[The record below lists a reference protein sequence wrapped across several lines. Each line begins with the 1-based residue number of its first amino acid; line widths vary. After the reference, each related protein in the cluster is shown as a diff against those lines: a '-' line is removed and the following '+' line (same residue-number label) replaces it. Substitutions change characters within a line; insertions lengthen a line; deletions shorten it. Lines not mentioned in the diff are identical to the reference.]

1 MYDAGRSNPSTAR
14 TNHHYKGAGSMHF
27 VNPRIKGQGLKTKGT
42 ASGPVKTYKL
52 TEEELEKYRALPVP
66 TKEVNF
72 SKAKMH

>member
-1 MYDAGRSNPSTAR
+1 
-14 TNHHYKGAGSMHF
+14 MHF